1 MYGESL
7 LSPRHP
13 VVVPRQLVGRVDP
26 LEGEVLSLVLG
37 QAAHTCQPCS
47 HHDLM
52 RSQAQQLT
60 HPTGPGCWR
69 RKLSSGGIWRPGLG
83 LRTIGGIGSCLS
95 SLLGLAGT
103 WSQLWRGLWPALQRT
118 EHIWSWWLLARQLLG
133 GSSCSR
139 TLRYFSPGRWCS
151 PTRRASRGWRRTSS
165 GWGQSH
171 RRTDCWNIC
180 CSHSS
185 AARKIFVF
193 MDLRIKVEQDRSLP
207 HLYLFSLHI
216 LK

>member
-7 LSPRHP
+7 LGPRHP

-47 HHDLM
+47 HHHDLM
-52 RSQAQQLT
+52 RSQTQQLT
-60 HPTGPGCWR
+60 HPTAPGCWR

-83 LRTIGGIGSCLS
+83 LLTIGGIGSCLS

-103 WSQLWRGLWPALQRT
+103 WSHWSGLQPRLQRT
-118 EHIWSWWLLARQLLG
+118 EYIWSCWAAPQLPA

-139 TLRYFSPGRWCS
+139 TLRYSSPVPWCS
-151 PTRRASRGWRRTSS
+151 LQTLYS
-165 GWGQSH
+165 QS
-171 RRTDCWNIC
+171 
-180 CSHSS
+180 
-185 AARKIFVF
+185 V
-193 MDLRIKVEQDRSLP
+193 LP
-207 HLYLFSLHI
+207 LPLSTT
-216 LK
+216 